1 MAITYHAGRR
11 IQGLEYTAPN
21 ITKDED
27 FSDVWSTVGS
37 NITITGGAITASSM
51 TTQSENRIYKP
62 LGFTIADDF
71 VIEFEFE
78 ETAISH
84 GAHYILFTL
93 TAGNGNIN
101 SGTNQDAIQVWVD
114 KGSPTFYLRDKD
126 GTSTGSNTSALTI
139 SNSTR
144 YYVTLVNN
152 NRTVTYTVRT
162 GSHTGTVVGTNNI
175 TLQSGISGLNHV
187 QSGSMTGNSGT
198 ASYTL
203 DNLKI
208 WNNTTSSSG
217 TPTYTGNFS
226 SASVWISANPTYT
239 SVNASTEKLDFDW
252 DNSDGSSDKQMRYDL
267 TSVATN
273 WILRF
278 KLNWSALTASS
289 NAYMYVGLTDNVGGT
304 STSQSGFMLRFIN
317 AAPAGSQYVDFGVN
331 QVNST
336 LPYNLGGNGVA
347 NMVYT
352 TGKDFY
358 VEMKKDG
365 TTLTGTVFENSDYTG
380 VWSTATQ
387 TITTTITPSLRYLHF
402 WNSMSANTGAWTGTI
417 DDVEFYNDITTAIPT
432 AIGDEKPTNIQIGSR
447 FEETDTRK
455 MYSYNEPDFNKT
467 DCVGYY
473 TLDEASGNPTN
484 HVTTSNGFTDIPTET
499 IYYLSHGHDS
509 TGRHFV
515 KKVGSTVTTMTESDY
530 INLKGAL
537 TESHKGSQTSALPSA
552 WSGMWQGSTSAI
564 NGHDWYAISFSTDT
578 NSPANGSSGATQN
591 VTGKFDKCFEF
602 SGGNNEQVGL
612 NGTVLADYY
621 NPSNHAST
629 THKSDFTISCWINHD
644 NDNGNYPMLVSN
656 YTGSNTGGFQF
667 YINGTANTVTF
678 WTSTNDVTASGALS
692 SGSWHHVVCMRESGT
707 VKFYINGSLNSST
720 IANAHHIEGL
730 VDCAIGGKTD
740 GGNGLN
746 GKIDE
751 VSIWRRALSAS
762 EISAL
767 YNSGTGKTLLEA
779 KQAKEWQE
787 IGT

>member
-1 MAITYHAGRR
+1 MLTKMAWGKAG
-11 IQGLEYTAPN
+11 
-21 ITKDED
+21 
-27 FSDVWSTVGS
+27 ST
-37 NITITGGAITASSM
+37 
-51 TTQSENRIYKP
+51 
-62 LGFTIADDF
+62 
-71 VIEFEFE
+71 
-78 ETAISH
+78 
-84 GAHYILFTL
+84 TL
-93 TAGNGNIN
+93 DSAGNDVDITSLSESKTRMIMSHMIN
-101 SGTNQDAIQVWVD
+101 SGACQNKVTFNDTGSGKYATRNQYNDDNDSTENQQNKDFIPHWDGNDNSTTPQFVVSFLCDVEGAEKLGMYWAIDESSSAPKSRKMVYKFIDTPKITRFDLHNQ
-114 KGSPTFYLRDKD
+114 GSGSYN
-126 GTSTGSNTSALTI
+126 TGSNLSAL
-139 SNSTR
+139 
-144 YYVTLVNN
+144 
-152 NRTVTYTVRT
+152 
-162 GSHTGTVVGTNNI
+162 GS
-175 TLQSGISGLNHV
+175 
-187 QSGSMTGNSGT
+187 
-198 ASYTL
+198 
-203 DNLKI
+203 D
-208 WNNTTSSSG
+208 
-217 TPTYTGNFS
+217 
-226 SASVWISANPTYT
+226 
-239 SVNASTEKLDFDW
+239 
-252 DNSDGSSDKQMRYDL
+252 
-267 TSVATN
+267 
-273 WILRF
+273 
-278 KLNWSALTASS
+278 
-289 NAYMYVGLTDNVGGT
+289 
-304 STSQSGFMLRFIN
+304 
-317 AAPAGSQYVDFGVN
+317 
-331 QVNST
+331 
-336 LPYNLGGNGVA
+336 
-347 NMVYT
+347 
-352 TGKDFY
+352 
-358 VEMKKDG
+358 
-365 TTLTGTVFENSDYTG
+365 
-380 VWSTATQ
+380 
-387 TITTTITPSLRYLHF
+387 ITP
-402 WNSMSANTGAWTGTI
+402 AA
-417 DDVEFYNDITTAIPT
+417 AISF
-432 AIGDEKPTNIQIGSR
+432 PTNVQVGSR
-447 FEETDTRK
+447 AEITDTRK

-644 NDNGNYPMLVSN
+644 NDNGNYPMLVAN

-779 KQAKEWQE
+779 KQAPAWKE
-787 IGT
+787 IGA